1 MLGRRSFIAS
11 AAGVALAATAA
22 RAAET
27 ETLEA
32 IARRRGLRFGTA
44 ASFDQLKRADS
55 RALIAREC
63 GVLTAENELKWK
75 HLERIEGKYRETEAD
90 AFYRF
95 AADEG
100 MQLRGHTF
108 VWSQDNRIPDWM
120 LAKEADLARDG
131 GKPLVALMQ
140 RHCDYLAKRYPAIP
154 SWDAVNEVVQL
165 QDGALRSSLFLR
177 VLGERFIDIAF
188 AMMREAL
195 PRCQMVYNDYMS
207 WDAKPDHR
215 DGVLRMLEGALG
227 RGIKIDAL
235 GIQSHIGGTL
245 GRKRDELA
253 WRKFLETV
261 QGMGLDV
268 LITELDCSDRNVA
281 ATDPAA
287 RDAEVA
293 AFTKGYLDLTLGFT
307 NVEQVVTWS
316 LTDFD
321 SYLNRPGYPGERRR
335 PDGLAMRGH
344 PYDAEMRPKPL
355 RTAIADAL
363 AAAPIRKA

>member
-11 AAGVALAATAA
+11 AAGAALAATAA
-22 RAAET
+22 RAAEAG
-27 ETLEA
+27 TLEA

-63 GVLTAENELKWK
+63 GVLTAENEFKWK

-90 AFYRF
+90 DFYRF

-140 RHCDYLAKRYPAIP
+140 RHCDYLAKRYPTIP

-195 PRCQMVYNDYMS
+195 PKCQMVYNDYMS
-207 WDAKPDHR
+207 WDAKADHR

-227 RGIKIDAL
+227 RGVKIDAL

-253 WRKFLETV
+253 WRKFLEAV

-281 ATDPAA
+281 ATEPAV

-293 AFTKGYLDLTLGFT
+293 AFTKGYLDLTLSFT
-307 NVEQVVTWS
+307 NVRQVVTWS

-344 PYDAEMRPKPL
+344 PSDAEMRPKPL
-355 RTAIADAL
+355 RTAIAEAL
-363 AAAPIRKA
+363 AAAPVRKA